1 MSAKNDQAN
10 MSLVGHLREIRNRI
24 ALSVTALVVAFIAC
38 FAIIKPLANAML
50 QMGLD
55 AGFQYVY
62 LSPSELLTSY
72 FKLALVLAIVVVILI
87 AAILIALILTNH
99 FLTRFEIWG
108 FVAPALTRKEKR
120 AIKPALLGGFFFF
133 CLGALFSYMVAL
145 PFMIQFLVNFS
156 TSDFINSAISVASY
170 LDFMIGMLL
179 TFGVVFEEPMLAF
192 VLTKLGILTPDI
204 LRKVR
209 HYAIPVIFVIAAII
223 TPPDVVSQFMV
234 AVPMIGLYEL
244 SILIS
249 SVIYKKKQNEDDA
262 DDDEDEED
270 EYDDDEEDDGE

>member
-72 FKLALVLAIVVVILI
+72 FKLALVLAIVVVSPL
-87 AAILIALILTNH
+87 LV
-99 FLTRFEIWG
+99 FEIWG

-133 CLGALFSYMVAL
+133 CLGALFSYMGVAL
-145 PFMIQFLVNFS
+145 AVHDSVPGQFQHVGFHQLGHLRGP
-156 TSDFINSAISVASY
+156 AIW
-170 LDFMIGMLL
+170 
-179 TFGVVFEEPMLAF
+179 
-192 VLTKLGILTPDI
+192 
-204 LRKVR
+204 
-209 HYAIPVIFVIAAII
+209 
-223 TPPDVVSQFMV
+223 
-234 AVPMIGLYEL
+234 
-244 SILIS
+244 IS
-249 SVIYKKKQNEDDA
+249 
-262 DDDEDEED
+262 
-270 EYDDDEEDDGE
+270 

>member
-1 MSAKNDQAN
+1 MLCHHQA
-10 MSLVGHLREIRNRI
+10 
-24 ALSVTALVVAFIAC
+24 
-38 FAIIKPLANAML
+38 LANAML

-72 FKLALVLAIVVVILI
+72 FKLALVLAIVVVSPL
-87 AAILIALILTNH
+87 LV
-99 FLTRFEIWG
+99 FEIWG

-133 CLGALFSYMVAL
+133 CLGALFSYMGVAL

-270 EYDDDEEDDGE
+270 EYDEDEEDDDE

>member
-72 FKLALVLAIVVVILI
+72 FKLALVLAIVVVSPL
-87 AAILIALILTNH
+87 LV
-99 FLTRFEIWG
+99 FEIWG

-120 AIKPALLGGFFFF
+120 AIKPAAGRLLFLLSGRAVQLHGRPAVHDSVPGQFQHVGFHQ
-133 CLGALFSYMVAL
+133 LGH
-145 PFMIQFLVNFS
+145 
-156 TSDFINSAISVASY
+156 
-170 LDFMIGMLL
+170 
-179 TFGVVFEEPMLAF
+179 
-192 VLTKLGILTPDI
+192 
-204 LRKVR
+204 LRGQLSGFHDR
-209 HYAIPVIFVIAAII
+209 HAA
-223 TPPDVVSQFMV
+223 DLRRCV
-234 AVPMIGLYEL
+234 
-244 SILIS
+244 
-249 SVIYKKKQNEDDA
+249 
-262 DDDEDEED
+262 
-270 EYDDDEEDDGE
+270 

>member
-1 MSAKNDQAN
+1 MSTQKGNEQAN

-24 ALSVTALVVAFIAC
+24 ALSVVALLAAFVIC

-72 FKLALVLAIVVVILI
+72 FKLALVLAVVVVSPLLI
-87 AAILIALILTNH
+87 
-99 FLTRFEIWG
+99 FQIWG
-108 FVAPALTRKEKR
+108 FVAPALTKKEKR
-120 AIKPALLGGFFFF
+120 AIRPALLGGFFFF

-156 TSDFINSAISVASY
+156 TSDFIHSAISVASY

-179 TFGVVFEEPMLAF
+179 TFGGVFE
-192 VLTKLGILTPDI
+192 
-204 LRKVR
+204 
-209 HYAIPVIFVIAAII
+209 
-223 TPPDVVSQFMV
+223 
-234 AVPMIGLYEL
+234 
-244 SILIS
+244 
-249 SVIYKKKQNEDDA
+249 
-262 DDDEDEED
+262 
-270 EYDDDEEDDGE
+270 

>member
-72 FKLALVLAIVVVILI
+72 FKLALVLAIVVVSPL
-87 AAILIALILTNH
+87 LV
-99 FLTRFEIWG
+99 FEIWG

-249 SVIYKKKQNEDDA
+249 SVIYKKKRTKTMRMTTRMKKTNTMMTKRTTTNKSNQKRA
-262 DDDEDEED
+262 AKALF
-270 EYDDDEEDDGE
+270 

>member
-1 MSAKNDQAN
+1 MSKQTNEEAN
-10 MSLVGHLREIRNRI
+10 MSLVGHLREFRNRI
-24 ALSVTALVVAFIAC
+24 ALSVVVLVVAFFVC

-55 AGFQYVY
+55 SGFQYVY

-72 FKLALVLAIVVVILI
+72 FKLSMVLAVVVVSPL
-87 AAILIALILTNH
+87 LL
-99 FLTRFEIWG
+99 FQIWG
-108 FVAPALTRKEKR
+108 FIAPALTKREKH
-120 AIKPALLGGFFFF
+120 AIRPALLGGIFFFV
-133 CLGALFSYMVAL
+133 LGALFSYKVAL

-156 TSDFINSAISVASY
+156 ESDFIRSAISVASY

-192 VLTKLGILTPDI
+192 VLTKLGVLNPQI
-204 LRKVR
+204 LRKMR
-209 HYAIPVIFVIAAII
+209 SYAIPIIFVIAAVI
-223 TPPDVVSQFMV
+223 TPPDVVSQFMI

-249 SVIYKKKQNEDDA
+249 AFVAKRRAQQEDEDDED
-262 DDDEDEED
+262 DDDEDEE
-270 EYDDDEEDDGE
+270 E

>member
-72 FKLALVLAIVVVILI
+72 FKLSMVLAIVLVS
-87 AAILIALILTNH
+87 
-99 FLTRFEIWG
+99 
-108 FVAPALTRKEKR
+108 
-120 AIKPALLGGFFFF
+120 ALLGGFFFF

-156 TSDFINSAISVASY
+156 TSDFISSAISVASY

-270 EYDDDEEDDGE
+270 EYDDDEEDDDE

>member
-1 MSAKNDQAN
+1 
-10 MSLVGHLREIRNRI
+10 
-24 ALSVTALVVAFIAC
+24 
-38 FAIIKPLANAML
+38 ML
-50 QMGLD
+50 
-55 AGFQYVY
+55 FR
-62 LSPSELLTSY
+62 S
-72 FKLALVLAIVVVILI
+72 IVVVSPL
-87 AAILIALILTNH
+87 LV
-99 FLTRFEIWG
+99 FEIWG

-270 EYDDDEEDDGE
+270 EYDDDEEDDDE